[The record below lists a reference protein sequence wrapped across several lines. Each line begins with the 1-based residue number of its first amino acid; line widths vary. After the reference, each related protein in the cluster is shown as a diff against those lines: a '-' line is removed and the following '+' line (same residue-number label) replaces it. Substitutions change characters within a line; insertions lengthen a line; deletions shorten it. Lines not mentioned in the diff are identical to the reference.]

1 MKNKIKNN
9 KVKNNSLNHFKIK
22 KIALFTFSVIGLNA
36 FIFSNNVYAA
46 QVSHGTNNIIT
57 GDNNNTYGENLINT
71 SKQSSLYGRDSILTG
86 NNINKDELNEI
97 LNTKVEKINNKNNKQ
112 KEIDIIDLNINN
124 NNLTQDQIRRR
135 IEVLK
140 EKNTTGIEKGER
152 LNNLNNQKTTKDQ
165 EIENLRNEL
174 NTIKEQAVNQDTHIS
189 RTVWSNFENQL
200 RTLNWDKIN
209 QANGVNELA
218 TELKERVERD
228 FPTITKYEVEKYK
241 PLINGYVNSK
251 GIFGVNKTKANE
263 KFQYIEDNYY
273 NNLKNIAINTLV
285 EENKTQT
292 EKIHALSD
300 LNLLNKSFN
309 KIDSLNNGSS
319 FINGL
324 QLRYFLSER
333 LFADKSLYK
342 INEWSEEDKTVYQ
355 AINGLLENYE
365 LEIGEEKYKNIIN
378 SEYFK
383 PYKEIL
389 DKYGLYTIQNNNKYY
404 YDNNNG
410 LYLNDKKAYE
420 ELITLI
426 NKKNLSTG
434 NNQLEI
440 QGYLTYE
447 KLLKNEEI
455 MNFYHQY
462 SYGNNSLNYN
472 ATSNVVGAYNDI
484 LNKNN
489 EGNLNSKILNILKMP
504 SFKNKKDY
512 YEFINKTGLLFDKEF
527 NDRYDGKNIFTEL
540 SKLKNN
546 NNVETENINKLK
558 QFVYQFKTADQMID
572 WDADQ
577 SQWNIDKEEYKRKF
591 DNLRSVY
598 QKIED
603 YLTAYDNLIADISN
617 DDKKAEMLRKYNE
630 VINIDPEFITAQDI
644 SKATYSEKGKETIR
658 HFDEIV
664 AAENRKAVDEMNKMI
679 DGLKLFDR
687 HNEIVVE
694 VNKEVEKIT
703 DQIKNKEEEIKRKEE
718 ELRHIVDAISNVNLT
733 DEERNANQLKE
744 EKERELIE
752 KQREK
757 EALEAEKIKKEKE
770 LEELAK
776 LVKDGDLTNKGI
788 HNIGVGY
795 NNFNS
800 GERAIT
806 IGNNNTVLANDS
818 VAIGNNNNLSKEAT
832 DTFILGSN
840 VNTNVA
846 NSIALG
852 KDTALENAIA
862 TEKATINK
870 KEYNFVGITPVGTV
884 SIGANG
890 KERTLTNLA
899 AGRISN
905 ESTDGVNG
913 SQLFAIAK
921 ALDELALSIKPATK
935 YTAGEGINI
944 TGDENTG
951 YTISVTNNN
960 NGNQNVDMSNYT
972 PKVSDGLELNAEKEI
987 KVKLGKGL
995 TFDDTKNISIN
1006 TGEGL
1011 ELDEN
1016 GKLKAKGTTITAGK
1030 NIGVDGD
1037 AINGYTIKSYSN
1049 TISMKEKSGLTVNN
1063 KENADGT
1070 TNYEISTNL
1079 GKGLS
1084 IDDNNNITMN
1094 IKDNSGIGFDEN
1106 GKLKI
1111 KTGSGIA
1118 FDENGNLTATGK
1130 TINPLKGGDGVS
1142 IADEDDFTVIKTKGV
1157 STFTD
1162 DNVTYNRTNLNQPL
1176 VIKGGN
1182 NIHTST
1188 NNEGN
1193 VIVNMKDDVTLNS
1206 ISINNGPTLN
1216 NQGLDMN
1223 NQRITNVADGINDN
1237 DAVNMSQLRRI
1248 ITSHA
1253 AFNGEHI
1260 RIVDNR
1266 LNELD
1271 NRMNKQNK
1279 LRKASSASSTA
1290 TAGLL
1295 QSFKYGQSGITA
1307 AVGQHQG
1314 QTAIAV
1320 GYSRLSDNGK
1330 YGIKMSINTNT
1341 QKEFGGTIGAGYFW

>member
-9 KVKNNSLNHFKIK
+9 KVKNYSLNNFKVK
-22 KIALFTFSVIGLNA
+22 KLALFTFSVIGLNA

-71 SKQSSLYGRDSILTG
+71 SKQSSLYGHDSILTG

-97 LNTKVEKINNKNNKQ
+97 LNTKAEKINNKNNKQ
-112 KEIDIIDLNINN
+112 KEIDNISLNISNN
-124 NNLTQDQIRRR
+124 ELTQDQIRRR
-135 IEVLK
+135 IEILK
-140 EKNTTGIEKGER
+140 EKNTIGIEKGER
-152 LNNLNNQKTTKDQ
+152 LNNLNNQKTTKDH

-218 TELKERVERD
+218 TELKEKVERD
-228 FPTITKYEVEKYK
+228 FPTVTKYEVEKYK

-251 GIFGVNKTKANE
+251 GIFGVNKTKAEE
-263 KFQYIEDNYY
+263 KLMYIENSYY
-273 NNLKNIAINTLV
+273 SNLKDIAINTLI

-292 EKIHALSD
+292 EKIHALND
-300 LNLLNKSFN
+300 LSLLSKNYN
-309 KIDSLNNGSS
+309 KIDSLNNKSEFSS
-319 FINGL
+319 QI
-324 QLRYFLSER
+324 LRNFLNER
-333 LFADKSLYK
+333 LFSSKSL
-342 INEWSEEDKTVYQ
+342 INRNEWNEEDKIVYQ
-355 AINGLLENYE
+355 AINGIFGNYE
-365 LEIGEEKYKNIIN
+365 LEIGKEKYENIIN

-389 DKYGLYTIQNNNKYY
+389 DKYNLYTVENNKKYY
-404 YDNNNG
+404 YNNN
-410 LYLNDKKAYE
+410 LYLNNKKAYE

-434 NNQLEI
+434 INQLEI

-447 KLLKNEEI
+447 KLLENEEI
-455 MNFYHQY
+455 MNFYHEYNY
-462 SYGNNSLNYN
+462 STYNNNGLHYEETFNTIS
-472 ATSNVVGAYNDI
+472 AYDDI
-484 LNKNN
+484 LVRSNN
-489 EGNLNSKILNILKMP
+489 GNLNSKILNILKLP

-512 YEFINKTGLLFDKEF
+512 YSFIRNTIDLFNKDFHSL
-527 NDRYDGKNIFTEL
+527 NIFTEL
-540 SKLKNN
+540 NKLKNN

-558 QFVYQFKTADQMID
+558 EYVRLFKSADQMID
-572 WDADQ
+572 WNADQ
-577 SQWNIDKEEYKRKF
+577 SEWNIDKEEYKRKF
-591 DNLRSVY
+591 DNLRTVY

-603 YLTAYDNLIADISN
+603 YLTAYDDLIADSSN
-617 DDKKAEMLRKYNE
+617 NDKKAEMLKKYNE
-630 VINIDPEFITAQDI
+630 VINIDPKFIEAQDI
-644 SKATYSEKGKETIR
+644 SKATYSEKGKAMIR

-679 DGLKLFDR
+679 DELKLFDR

-718 ELRHIVDAISNVNLT
+718 ELRHIVEAISNVNLT

-806 IGNNNTVLANDS
+806 IGNNNSVLANDS
-818 VAIGNNNNLSKEAT
+818 VAIGNNNSLSKEAT
-832 DTFILGSN
+832 DTFVLGSN

-846 NSIALG
+846 NSVALG
-852 KDTALENAIA
+852 KDTTLENAIA
-862 TEKATINK
+862 TERVTINK
-870 KEYNFVGITPVGTV
+870 KEYNFAGTTPVGTV

-944 TGDENTG
+944 TGDDNTG

-960 NGNQNVDMSNYT
+960 NENQNVDMSNYT

-1006 TGEGL
+1006 TGDGL

-1049 TISMKEKSGLTVNN
+1049 TISVKEKSGLTVNN

-1070 TNYEISTNL
+1070 TNYEISANL

-1106 GKLKI
+1106 G
-1111 KTGSGIA
+1111 
-1118 FDENGNLTATGK
+1118 NLTATGK

-1142 IADEDDFTVIKTKGV
+1142 IVDEDGFTVIKTKGV

-1253 AFNGEHI
+1253 AFNGEHV
-1260 RIVDNR
+1260 RIVDNK

-1271 NRMNKQNK
+1271 NKMNKQNK
-1279 LRKASSASSTA
+1279 LRKASAASSTA

>member
-1 MKNKIKNN
+1 MKN
-9 KVKNNSLNHFKIK
+9 KVKNNKAKNYSFNNFKVK

-97 LNTKVEKINNKNNKQ
+97 LNTKAEKINNKNNKQ
-112 KEIDIIDLNINN
+112 KEIDNINLNISNN
-124 NNLTQDQIRRR
+124 ELTQDQIRRR

-152 LNNLNNQKTTKDQ
+152 LNNLNNQKTTKDH

-209 QANGVNELA
+209 QPNGVNELA

-228 FPTITKYEVEKYK
+228 FPTITKYEVEKYR

-251 GIFGVNKTKANE
+251 GIFGLNETKFRE
-263 KFQYIEDNYY
+263 SKGDERKFNF
-273 NNLKNIAINTLV
+273 NALINTLI
-285 EENKTQT
+285 EETKYQTPNINKLENITDDG
-292 EKIHALSD
+292 KMIRIIS
-300 LNLLNKSFN
+300 LNKLTKYDN
-309 KIDSLNNGSS
+309 KKIQVTSLLSSYNIDNSNINNIE
-319 FINGL
+319 F
-324 QLRYFLSER
+324 
-333 LFADKSLYK
+333 
-342 INEWSEEDKTVYQ
+342 
-355 AINGLLENYE
+355 
-365 LEIGEEKYKNIIN
+365 
-378 SEYFK
+378 
-383 PYKEIL
+383 KEIKDFL
-389 DKYGLYTIQNNNKYY
+389 EK
-404 YDNNNG
+404 NG
-410 LYLNDKKAYE
+410 YMN
-420 ELITLI
+420 
-426 NKKNLSTG
+426 G
-434 NNQLEI
+434 NNI
-440 QGYLTYE
+440 DYY
-447 KLLKNEEI
+447 N
-455 MNFYHQY
+455 Y
-462 SYGNNSLNYN
+462 NSLNETLYDDL
-472 ATSNVVGAYNDI
+472 VLK
-484 LNKNN
+484 LNKIYLSKNENQKEIQNFLTYDNFKNN
-489 EGNLNSKILNILKMP
+489 EETKNFFKKYGYYDEYYRNMNPEYLYSATKNNENLYNKNGYNTRATQALLNILKLP
-504 SFKNKKDY
+504 TFKESTSAKDFIERTKGVFKKY
-512 YEFINKTGLLFDKEF
+512 NTYSLFNVLE
-527 NDRYDGKNIFTEL
+527 NLTQEQNISTTTIFQLRT
-540 SKLKNN
+540 
-546 NNVETENINKLK
+546 
-558 QFVYQFKTADQMID
+558 FVNQFKAADQMID

-577 SQWNIDKEEYKRKF
+577 SEWNIDKEEYKRKF
-591 DNLRSVY
+591 DNLRTVY

-603 YLTAYDNLIADISN
+603 YLTAYDNLIADSSN

-630 VINIDPEFITAQDI
+630 VINIDPKFIEAQDI
-644 SKATYSEKGKETIR
+644 SKATYSEKGKEIIR

-679 DGLKLFDR
+679 NGLKLFDR

-832 DTFILGSN
+832 DTFVLGSN

-846 NSIALG
+846 NSVALG
-852 KDTALENAIA
+852 KDTTLENAIA
-862 TEKATINK
+862 TEKVTINK
-870 KEYNFVGITPVGTV
+870 KEYNFAGTTPVGTV
-884 SIGANG
+884 SIGANE

-1006 TGEGL
+1006 TGDGL

-1049 TISMKEKSGLTVNN
+1049 TISVKEKSGLTVNN

-1130 TINPLKGGDGVS
+1130 TINPLKGSDGVS
-1142 IADEDDFTVIKTKGV
+1142 IVDEDGFTVIKTKGV

-1253 AFNGEHI
+1253 AFNGEHV
-1260 RIVDNR
+1260 RIVDNK

-1279 LRKASSASSTA
+1279 LRKASAASSTA

>member
-1 MKNKIKNN
+1 MKN
-9 KVKNNSLNHFKIK
+9 KVKNNKAKNYSFNNFKVK
-22 KIALFTFSVIGLNA
+22 KLALFTFSVIGLNA

-97 LNTKVEKINNKNNKQ
+97 LNTKAEKINNKNNKQ
-112 KEIDIIDLNINN
+112 KEIDNINLNISNN
-124 NNLTQDQIRRR
+124 ELTQDQIRRR

-152 LNNLNNQKTTKDQ
+152 LNNLNNQKTTKDH

-218 TELKERVERD
+218 TELKEKVERD
-228 FPTITKYEVEKYK
+228 FPTVTKYEVEKYK

-251 GIFGVNKTKANE
+251 GIFGVNETKFRE
-263 KFQYIEDNYY
+263 SKGDERKFNF
-273 NNLKNIAINTLV
+273 NALINTLI
-285 EENKTQT
+285 EETKYQTPNINKLENITDDG
-292 EKIHALSD
+292 KMIGIIS
-300 LNLLNKSFN
+300 LNKLTKYDN
-309 KIDSLNNGSS
+309 KKIQVTSLLSSYNIDNSNINNIE
-319 FINGL
+319 F
-324 QLRYFLSER
+324 
-333 LFADKSLYK
+333 
-342 INEWSEEDKTVYQ
+342 
-355 AINGLLENYE
+355 
-365 LEIGEEKYKNIIN
+365 
-378 SEYFK
+378 
-383 PYKEIL
+383 KEIKDFL
-389 DKYGLYTIQNNNKYY
+389 EK
-404 YDNNNG
+404 NG
-410 LYLNDKKAYE
+410 YMN
-420 ELITLI
+420 
-426 NKKNLSTG
+426 G
-434 NNQLEI
+434 NNI
-440 QGYLTYE
+440 DYY
-447 KLLKNEEI
+447 N
-455 MNFYHQY
+455 Y
-462 SYGNNSLNYN
+462 NSLNETLYDDL
-472 ATSNVVGAYNDI
+472 VLK
-484 LNKNN
+484 LNKIYLSKNENQKEIQNFLTYDNFKNN
-489 EGNLNSKILNILKMP
+489 EETKNFFKKYGYYDEYYRNMNPEYYLYSATKNNENLYNKNGYNTRATQALLNILKLP
-504 SFKNKKDY
+504 TFKESTSAKDFIERTKGIFKKY
-512 YEFINKTGLLFDKEF
+512 NTYSLFNVLE
-527 NDRYDGKNIFTEL
+527 NLTQEQNISTTTIFQLRT
-540 SKLKNN
+540 
-546 NNVETENINKLK
+546 
-558 QFVYQFKTADQMID
+558 FVNQFKAADQMID

-577 SQWNIDKEEYKRKF
+577 SEWNIDKEEYKRKF
-591 DNLRSVY
+591 DNLRTVY

-603 YLTAYDNLIADISN
+603 YLTAYDNLIADSSN

-630 VINIDPEFITAQDI
+630 VINIDPKFIEAQDI
-644 SKATYSEKGKETIR
+644 SKATYSEKGKEIIR

-832 DTFILGSN
+832 DTFVLGSN

-846 NSIALG
+846 NSVALG
-852 KDTALENAIA
+852 KDTTLENAVA

-870 KEYNFVGITPVGTV
+870 KEYNFTGTTPVGTV

-995 TFDDTKNISIN
+995 TFDNTKNISIN
-1006 TGEGL
+1006 AGDGL

-1049 TISMKEKSGLTVNN
+1049 TISVKEKSGLTVNN

-1070 TNYEISTNL
+1070 TNYEISANL

-1130 TINPLKGGDGVS
+1130 TINPLKGGEGVTIAEEDG
-1142 IADEDDFTVIKTKGV
+1142 FTVIKTKGI

-1162 DNVTYNRTNLNQPL
+1162 DNVTYNRTSLNQPL

-1253 AFNGEHI
+1253 AFNSEQV
-1260 RIVDNR
+1260 RVVDYK

-1271 NRMNKQNK
+1271 NKMNKQNK
-1279 LRKASSASSTA
+1279 LRKASAASSTA

>member
-1 MKNKIKNN
+1 MKNKVKNN
-9 KVKNNSLNHFKIK
+9 KVKNYSLNNFKVK
-22 KIALFTFSVIGLNA
+22 KLALFTFSMIGLNT

-97 LNTKVEKINNKNNKQ
+97 LNTKAEKINNKNNKQ
-112 KEIDIIDLNINN
+112 KEIDNISLNISNN
-124 NNLTQDQIRRR
+124 ELTQDQIRRR
-135 IEVLK
+135 IEILK
-140 EKNTTGIEKGER
+140 EKNTIGIEKGER

-209 QANGVNELA
+209 QPNGVNELA

-251 GIFGVNKTKANE
+251 GIFGVNETKFRE
-263 KFQYIEDNYY
+263 SKGDERKFNF
-273 NNLKNIAINTLV
+273 NALINTLI
-285 EENKTQT
+285 EETKYQTPNINKLENITDDG
-292 EKIHALSD
+292 KMIGIIS
-300 LNLLNKSFN
+300 LNKLTKYDN
-309 KIDSLNNGSS
+309 KKIQVTSLLSSYNIDNSNINNIE
-319 FINGL
+319 F
-324 QLRYFLSER
+324 
-333 LFADKSLYK
+333 
-342 INEWSEEDKTVYQ
+342 
-355 AINGLLENYE
+355 
-365 LEIGEEKYKNIIN
+365 
-378 SEYFK
+378 
-383 PYKEIL
+383 KEIKDFL
-389 DKYGLYTIQNNNKYY
+389 EK
-404 YDNNNG
+404 NG
-410 LYLNDKKAYE
+410 YMN
-420 ELITLI
+420 
-426 NKKNLSTG
+426 G
-434 NNQLEI
+434 NNI
-440 QGYLTYE
+440 DYY
-447 KLLKNEEI
+447 N
-455 MNFYHQY
+455 Y
-462 SYGNNSLNYN
+462 NSLNETLYDDL
-472 ATSNVVGAYNDI
+472 VLK
-484 LNKNN
+484 LNKIYLSKNENQKEIQNFLTYDNFKNN
-489 EGNLNSKILNILKMP
+489 EETKNFFKKYGYYDEYYRNMNQEYYLYSATKNNENLYNDYQNSYKTRTTQALLNILKLP
-504 SFKNKKDY
+504 TFKESTSAKDFVERTKSVFKKYNTYSLFSVLKDLTQEQNISTTTIFQLRTFVNK
-512 YEFINKTGLLFDKEF
+512 
-527 NDRYDGKNIFTEL
+527 
-540 SKLKNN
+540 
-546 NNVETENINKLK
+546 
-558 QFVYQFKTADQMID
+558 FKAADQMID

-577 SQWNIDKEEYKRKF
+577 SEWNIDKEEYKRKF
-591 DNLRSVY
+591 DNLRTVY

-603 YLTAYDNLIADISN
+603 YLTAYDNLIVDSSN

-630 VINIDPEFITAQDI
+630 VINIDEKFIEAQDI
-644 SKATYSEKGKETIR
+644 STVTYSEKGKEIIR

-664 AAENRKAVDEMNKMI
+664 AAENRKAIDEMNKMI

-694 VNKEVEKIT
+694 VNKEVEKNT

-718 ELRHIVDAISNVNLT
+718 ELRHIVDAISNINLT

-757 EALEAEKIKKEKE
+757 EVLEAEKIKKEKE

-776 LVKDGDLTNKGI
+776 LVKNGDLTNKGI

-832 DTFILGSN
+832 DTFVLGSN

-846 NSIALG
+846 NSVALG
-852 KDTALENAIA
+852 KDTTLENAIA

-870 KEYNFVGITPVGTV
+870 KEYNFAGTTPVGTV

-972 PKVSDGLELNAEKEI
+972 PKVSDGLELNVEKEI

-1006 TGEGL
+1006 AGDGL

-1016 GKLKAKGTTITAGK
+1016 GKLKAKGTTINAGK

-1049 TISMKEKSGLTVNN
+1049 TISVKEKSGLTVNN

-1111 KTGSGIA
+1111 KAGSGIA
-1118 FDENGNLTATGK
+1118 FDENGNLTAIGK

-1142 IADEDDFTVIKTKGV
+1142 IADEDGFTVIKTKGV

-1248 ITSHA
+1248 ITSHV

-1260 RIVDNR
+1260 RIVDNK

-1271 NRMNKQNK
+1271 NKMNKQNK
-1279 LRKASSASSTA
+1279 LRKASAASSTA

>member
-9 KVKNNSLNHFKIK
+9 KVKNYSLNNFKVK
-22 KIALFTFSVIGLNA
+22 KLALFTFSVIGLNA

-97 LNTKVEKINNKNNKQ
+97 LNTKAEKINNKNNKQ
-112 KEIDIIDLNINN
+112 KEIDNISLNISNN
-124 NNLTQDQIRRR
+124 ELTQDQIRRR
-135 IEVLK
+135 IEILK

-152 LNNLNNQKTTKDQ
+152 LNNLNNQKTTKDH

-209 QANGVNELA
+209 QPNGVNELA

-228 FPTITKYEVEKYK
+228 FPTITKYEVEKYR

-251 GIFGVNKTKANE
+251 GIFGVNETKFRE
-263 KFQYIEDNYY
+263 SKGDERKFNF
-273 NNLKNIAINTLV
+273 NALINTLI
-285 EENKTQT
+285 EETKYQTPNINKLENITDDG
-292 EKIHALSD
+292 KMIGIIS
-300 LNLLNKSFN
+300 LNKLTKYDN
-309 KIDSLNNGSS
+309 KKIQVTSLLSSYNIDNSNINNIE
-319 FINGL
+319 F
-324 QLRYFLSER
+324 
-333 LFADKSLYK
+333 
-342 INEWSEEDKTVYQ
+342 
-355 AINGLLENYE
+355 
-365 LEIGEEKYKNIIN
+365 
-378 SEYFK
+378 
-383 PYKEIL
+383 KEIKDFL
-389 DKYGLYTIQNNNKYY
+389 EK
-404 YDNNNG
+404 NG
-410 LYLNDKKAYE
+410 YMN
-420 ELITLI
+420 
-426 NKKNLSTG
+426 G
-434 NNQLEI
+434 NNI
-440 QGYLTYE
+440 DYY
-447 KLLKNEEI
+447 N
-455 MNFYHQY
+455 Y
-462 SYGNNSLNYN
+462 NSLNETLYDDL
-472 ATSNVVGAYNDI
+472 VLK
-484 LNKNN
+484 LNKIYLSKNENQKEIQNFLTYDNFKNN
-489 EGNLNSKILNILKMP
+489 EETKNFFKKYGYYDEYYRNMNQEYYLYSATKNNENLYNDYQNSYRTRTTQALLNILKLP
-504 SFKNKKDY
+504 TFKESTSAKDFVERTKDVFKKYNTFSLFSVLKDLTQEQNISTTAIFQLRTFVNK
-512 YEFINKTGLLFDKEF
+512 
-527 NDRYDGKNIFTEL
+527 
-540 SKLKNN
+540 
-546 NNVETENINKLK
+546 
-558 QFVYQFKTADQMID
+558 FKAADQMID

-577 SQWNIDKEEYKRKF
+577 SEWNIDKEEYKRKF
-591 DNLRSVY
+591 DNLRTVY

-603 YLTAYDNLIADISN
+603 YLTAYDNLIADSSN

-630 VINIDPEFITAQDI
+630 VINIDEKFIEAQDI
-644 SKATYSEKGKETIR
+644 STVTYSEKGKETIR

-664 AAENRKAVDEMNKMI
+664 EAENRKAVDEMNKMI

-687 HNEIVVE
+687 YNEIVVE
-694 VNKEVEKIT
+694 VNKEVKKIT

-718 ELRHIVDAISNVNLT
+718 ELRHIVDAINNVNLT

-832 DTFILGSN
+832 DTFVLGSN

-846 NSIALG
+846 NSVALG
-852 KDTALENAIA
+852 KDTTLENAIA

-870 KEYNFVGITPVGTV
+870 KEYNFAGITPVGTV

-972 PKVSDGLELNAEKEI
+972 PKISDGLELNAEKEI

-995 TFDDTKNISIN
+995 TFDNAKNISIN
-1006 TGEGL
+1006 AGDGL

-1016 GKLKAKGTTITAGK
+1016 GKLKAKGTTINAGK

-1049 TISMKEKSGLTVNN
+1049 TISVKEKSGLTVNN

-1142 IADEDDFTVIKTKGV
+1142 ITDEDGFTIIKTKGV

-1253 AFNGEHI
+1253 AFNSEQV
-1260 RIVDNR
+1260 RVVDYK

-1271 NRMNKQNK
+1271 NKMNKQNK
-1279 LRKASSASSTA
+1279 LRKASAASSTA

>member
-1 MKNKIKNN
+1 M
-9 KVKNNSLNHFKIK
+9 
-22 KIALFTFSVIGLNA
+22 IGLNT

-97 LNTKVEKINNKNNKQ
+97 LNTKAEKINNKNNKQ
-112 KEIDIIDLNINN
+112 KEIDNISLNISNN
-124 NNLTQDQIRRR
+124 ELTQDQIRRR
-135 IEVLK
+135 IEILK
-140 EKNTTGIEKGER
+140 EKNTIGIEKGER
-152 LNNLNNQKTTKDQ
+152 LNNLNNQKTTKDH

-200 RTLNWDKIN
+200 RTLNWNKIN
-209 QANGVNELA
+209 QPNGVNELA

-251 GIFGVNKTKANE
+251 GIFGVNE
-263 KFQYIEDNYY
+263 SKFRESKGDERKFNF
-273 NNLKNIAINTLV
+273 NALINTLI
-285 EENKTQT
+285 EETKYQTPNINKLENITDDG
-292 EKIHALSD
+292 KMIGIIS
-300 LNLLNKSFN
+300 LNKLTKYDN
-309 KIDSLNNGSS
+309 KKIQVTSLLSSYNIDNSNINNIE
-319 FINGL
+319 F
-324 QLRYFLSER
+324 
-333 LFADKSLYK
+333 
-342 INEWSEEDKTVYQ
+342 
-355 AINGLLENYE
+355 
-365 LEIGEEKYKNIIN
+365 
-378 SEYFK
+378 
-383 PYKEIL
+383 KEIKDFL
-389 DKYGLYTIQNNNKYY
+389 EK
-404 YDNNNG
+404 NG
-410 LYLNDKKAYE
+410 YMN
-420 ELITLI
+420 
-426 NKKNLSTG
+426 G
-434 NNQLEI
+434 NNI
-440 QGYLTYE
+440 DYY
-447 KLLKNEEI
+447 N
-455 MNFYHQY
+455 Y
-462 SYGNNSLNYN
+462 NSLNESIYDEL
-472 ATSNVVGAYNDI
+472 V
-484 LNKNN
+484 LNLNKIYLSKNENQKEIQNFLTYDNFKNN
-489 EGNLNSKILNILKMP
+489 EETKNFFRKYGYYEEYYRNMNQEYYLYSRTKNNENLYNDYQNSYKTRTTQALLNILKLP
-504 SFKNKKDY
+504 TFKESTSAKDFVERTKDVFKKYNTFSLFSVLKDLTQEQNISTTTIFQLRTFLNK
-512 YEFINKTGLLFDKEF
+512 
-527 NDRYDGKNIFTEL
+527 
-540 SKLKNN
+540 
-546 NNVETENINKLK
+546 
-558 QFVYQFKTADQMID
+558 FKAADQMID

-577 SQWNIDKEEYKRKF
+577 SEWNIDKEEYKRKF
-591 DNLRSVY
+591 DNLRTVY

-603 YLTAYDNLIADISN
+603 YLTAYDNLIADSSN

-630 VINIDPEFITAQDI
+630 VINIDEKFIEAQDI
-644 SKATYSEKGKETIR
+644 STVTYSEKGKETIR

-818 VAIGNNNNLSKEAT
+818 VAIGNNNSLSKEAT
-832 DTFILGSN
+832 DTFVLGSN

-846 NSIALG
+846 NSVALG

-870 KEYNFVGITPVGTV
+870 KEYNFAGTTPVGTV

-899 AGRISN
+899 AGHISN

-951 YTISVTNNN
+951 YTISVANNN
-960 NGNQNVDMSNYT
+960 NGNKNVDMSNYT

-995 TFDDTKNISIN
+995 TFDDAKNISIN
-1006 TGEGL
+1006 AGDGL

-1049 TISMKEKSGLTVNN
+1049 TISVKEKSGLIVNN

-1070 TNYEISTNL
+1070 TNYEISANL

-1130 TINPLKGGDGVS
+1130 TISPLKGGDGVS
-1142 IADEDDFTVIKTKGV
+1142 IADEDGFTVIKTKGV

-1176 VIKGGN
+1176 VIKGEN

-1253 AFNGEHI
+1253 AFNGEHV
-1260 RIVDNR
+1260 RIVDNK

-1271 NRMNKQNK
+1271 NKMNKQNK
-1279 LRKASSASSTA
+1279 LRKASAASSTA

>member
-1 MKNKIKNN
+1 MKNKVKNN
-9 KVKNNSLNHFKIK
+9 KVKNYSLNNFKVK
-22 KIALFTFSVIGLNA
+22 KLALFTFSMIGLNT

-97 LNTKVEKINNKNNKQ
+97 LNTKAEKINNKNNKQ
-112 KEIDIIDLNINN
+112 KEIDNISLNISNN
-124 NNLTQDQIRRR
+124 ELTQDQIRRR
-135 IEVLK
+135 IEILK
-140 EKNTTGIEKGER
+140 EKNTIGIEKGER

-209 QANGVNELA
+209 QPNGVNELA

-251 GIFGVNKTKANE
+251 GIFGVNE
-263 KFQYIEDNYY
+263 SKFRESKGDERKFNF
-273 NNLKNIAINTLV
+273 NALINTLI
-285 EENKTQT
+285 EETKYQTPNINKLENITDDG
-292 EKIHALSD
+292 KMIGIIS
-300 LNLLNKSFN
+300 LNKLTKYDN
-309 KIDSLNNGSS
+309 KKIQVTSLLSSYNIDNSNINNIE
-319 FINGL
+319 F
-324 QLRYFLSER
+324 
-333 LFADKSLYK
+333 
-342 INEWSEEDKTVYQ
+342 
-355 AINGLLENYE
+355 
-365 LEIGEEKYKNIIN
+365 
-378 SEYFK
+378 
-383 PYKEIL
+383 KEIKDFL
-389 DKYGLYTIQNNNKYY
+389 EK
-404 YDNNNG
+404 NG
-410 LYLNDKKAYE
+410 YMN
-420 ELITLI
+420 
-426 NKKNLSTG
+426 G
-434 NNQLEI
+434 NNI
-440 QGYLTYE
+440 DYY
-447 KLLKNEEI
+447 N
-455 MNFYHQY
+455 Y
-462 SYGNNSLNYN
+462 NSLNETLYDDL
-472 ATSNVVGAYNDI
+472 VLK
-484 LNKNN
+484 LNKIYLSKNENQKEIQNFLTYDNFKNN
-489 EGNLNSKILNILKMP
+489 EETKNFFKKYGYYDEYYRNMNPEYYLYSATKNNENLYNDYQNSYKTRTTQALLNILKLP
-504 SFKNKKDY
+504 TFKESTSAKDFVERTKDVFKKYNTFSLFNVLKDLTQEQNISTTTIFQLRTFVNK
-512 YEFINKTGLLFDKEF
+512 
-527 NDRYDGKNIFTEL
+527 
-540 SKLKNN
+540 
-546 NNVETENINKLK
+546 
-558 QFVYQFKTADQMID
+558 FKAADQMID

-577 SQWNIDKEEYKRKF
+577 SEWNIDKEEYKRKF
-591 DNLRSVY
+591 DNLRTVY

-603 YLTAYDNLIADISN
+603 YLTAYDNLIADSSN

-630 VINIDPEFITAQDI
+630 VINIDPKFIEAQDI
-644 SKATYSEKGKETIR
+644 STATYSEKGKAMIR

-664 AAENRKAVDEMNKMI
+664 ATENRKAVDEMNKMI

-832 DTFILGSN
+832 DTFVLGSN

-846 NSIALG
+846 NSVALG
-852 KDTALENAIA
+852 KDTTLENAIA

-1070 TNYEISTNL
+1070 TNYEISANL

-1094 IKDNSGIGFDEN
+1094 IKDNAGIGFDEN

-1130 TINPLKGGDGVS
+1130 TINPLKGSDGVS
-1142 IADEDDFTVIKTKGV
+1142 IAEEDGFTVIKTKGV

-1248 ITSHA
+1248 ITSNA

-1260 RIVDNR
+1260 RIVDNK

-1271 NRMNKQNK
+1271 NKMNKQNK
-1279 LRKASSASSTA
+1279 LRKASAASSTA

>member
-1 MKNKIKNN
+1 MWKEHN
-9 KVKNNSLNHFKIK
+9 
-22 KIALFTFSVIGLNA
+22 TFSL
-36 FIFSNNVYAA
+36 FNV
-46 QVSHGTNNIIT
+46 
-57 GDNNNTYGENLINT
+57 L
-71 SKQSSLYGRDSILTG
+71 
-86 NNINKDELNEI
+86 KD
-97 LNTKVEKINNKNNKQ
+97 
-112 KEIDIIDLNINN
+112 
-124 NNLTQDQIRRR
+124 LTQEQNIS
-135 IEVLK
+135 
-140 EKNTTGIEKGER
+140 TT
-152 LNNLNNQKTTKDQ
+152 
-165 EIENLRNEL
+165 
-174 NTIKEQAVNQDTHIS
+174 TI
-189 RTVWSNFENQL
+189 FQL
-200 RTLNWDKIN
+200 RT
-209 QANGVNELA
+209 
-218 TELKERVERD
+218 
-228 FPTITKYEVEKYK
+228 F
-241 PLINGYVNSK
+241 
-251 GIFGVNKTKANE
+251 VNKFKA
-263 KFQYIEDNYY
+263 
-273 NNLKNIAINTLV
+273 
-285 EENKTQT
+285 
-292 EKIHALSD
+292 
-300 LNLLNKSFN
+300 
-309 KIDSLNNGSS
+309 
-319 FINGL
+319 
-324 QLRYFLSER
+324 
-333 LFADKSLYK
+333 
-342 INEWSEEDKTVYQ
+342 
-355 AINGLLENYE
+355 
-365 LEIGEEKYKNIIN
+365 
-378 SEYFK
+378 
-383 PYKEIL
+383 
-389 DKYGLYTIQNNNKYY
+389 
-404 YDNNNG
+404 
-410 LYLNDKKAYE
+410 
-420 ELITLI
+420 
-426 NKKNLSTG
+426 
-434 NNQLEI
+434 
-440 QGYLTYE
+440 
-447 KLLKNEEI
+447 
-455 MNFYHQY
+455 
-462 SYGNNSLNYN
+462 
-472 ATSNVVGAYNDI
+472 
-484 LNKNN
+484 
-489 EGNLNSKILNILKMP
+489 
-504 SFKNKKDY
+504 
-512 YEFINKTGLLFDKEF
+512 
-527 NDRYDGKNIFTEL
+527 
-540 SKLKNN
+540 
-546 NNVETENINKLK
+546 
-558 QFVYQFKTADQMID
+558 ADQMID

-577 SQWNIDKEEYKRKF
+577 SEWNIDKEEYKRKF
-591 DNLRSVY
+591 DNLRTVY

-603 YLTAYDNLIADISN
+603 YLTAYDNLIADSSN

-630 VINIDPEFITAQDI
+630 VINIDPKFIEAQDI
-644 SKATYSEKGKETIR
+644 STATYSEKGKAMIR

-664 AAENRKAVDEMNKMI
+664 ATENRKAVDEMNKMI

-832 DTFILGSN
+832 NTFVLGSN

-846 NSIALG
+846 NSVALG
-852 KDTALENAIA
+852 KDTTLENAIA

-870 KEYNFVGITPVGTV
+870 KEYNFAGTTPVGTV

-935 YTAGEGINI
+935 YTAGKGINI
-944 TGDENTG
+944 TGDENIG

-1006 TGEGL
+1006 TGDGL

-1049 TISMKEKSGLTVNN
+1049 TISVKEKSGLTVNN

-1142 IADEDDFTVIKTKGV
+1142 IADEDGFTVIKTKGV

-1248 ITSHA
+1248 ITSHV

-1260 RIVDNR
+1260 RIVDNK

-1271 NRMNKQNK
+1271 NKMNKQNK
-1279 LRKASSASSTA
+1279 LRKASAASSTA

>member
-1 MKNKIKNN
+1 MKNKVKNN
-9 KVKNNSLNHFKIK
+9 KVKNYSLNNFKVK
-22 KIALFTFSVIGLNA
+22 KLALFTFSVIGLNA

-97 LNTKVEKINNKNNKQ
+97 LNTKAEKINNKNNKQ
-112 KEIDIIDLNINN
+112 KEIDNIDLNISNN
-124 NNLTQDQIRRR
+124 ELTQDQIRRR

-152 LNNLNNQKTTKDQ
+152 LNNLNNQKTTKDH

-174 NTIKEQAVNQDTHIS
+174 NTIKEQAINQDTHIS

-209 QANGVNELA
+209 QPNGVNELA

-251 GIFGVNKTKANE
+251 GIFGVNETKFRE
-263 KFQYIEDNYY
+263 SKGDEHKFNF
-273 NNLKNIAINTLV
+273 NALINTLI
-285 EENKTQT
+285 EETKYQTPNINKLENITDDG
-292 EKIHALSD
+292 KMIGIIS
-300 LNLLNKSFN
+300 LNKLTKYDN
-309 KIDSLNNGSS
+309 KKIQVTSLLSSYNINNSN
-319 FINGL
+319 IN
-324 QLRYFLSER
+324 
-333 LFADKSLYK
+333 
-342 INEWSEEDKTVYQ
+342 
-355 AINGLLENYE
+355 
-365 LEIGEEKYKNIIN
+365 NI
-378 SEYFK
+378 EF
-383 PYKEIL
+383 KEIKDFL
-389 DKYGLYTIQNNNKYY
+389 
-404 YDNNNG
+404 
-410 LYLNDKKAYE
+410 E
-420 ELITLI
+420 
-426 NKKNLSTG
+426 KNSYMNG
-434 NNQLEI
+434 NNI
-440 QGYLTYE
+440 DYY
-447 KLLKNEEI
+447 N
-455 MNFYHQY
+455 Y
-462 SYGNNSLNYN
+462 NSLNETLYDDL
-472 ATSNVVGAYNDI
+472 VLK
-484 LNKNN
+484 LNKIYLSKNENQKEIQNFLTYDNFKNN
-489 EGNLNSKILNILKMP
+489 EETKNFFKKYGYYDEYYRNMNPEYYLYSATKNNENLYNKNGYNTRATQVLLNILKLP
-504 SFKNKKDY
+504 TFKESTSAKDFIEKTKGVFKKY
-512 YEFINKTGLLFDKEF
+512 NTYSLFSVLE
-527 NDRYDGKNIFTEL
+527 NLTQEQNISTTTIFQLRT
-540 SKLKNN
+540 
-546 NNVETENINKLK
+546 
-558 QFVYQFKTADQMID
+558 FVNQFKAADQMID

-577 SQWNIDKEEYKRKF
+577 SEWNIDKEEYKRKF
-591 DNLRSVY
+591 DNLRTVY

-603 YLTAYDNLIADISN
+603 YLTAYDNLIADSSN

-630 VINIDPEFITAQDI
+630 VINIDPKFIEAQDI
-644 SKATYSEKGKETIR
+644 SKATYSEKGKEIIR

-832 DTFILGSN
+832 DTFVLGSN

-846 NSIALG
+846 NSVALG
-852 KDTALENAIA
+852 KDTTLENAIA

-870 KEYNFVGITPVGTV
+870 KEYNFAGTTPVGTV

-921 ALDELALSIKPATK
+921 ALDELALSIKPTTK

-960 NGNQNVDMSNYT
+960 NRNQNVDMSNYT
-972 PKVSDGLELNAEKEI
+972 PKISDGLELNAEKEI

-995 TFDDTKNISIN
+995 TFDNTKNISIN
-1006 TGEGL
+1006 AGDGL

-1049 TISMKEKSGLTVNN
+1049 TISVKEKSGLTVNN

-1142 IADEDDFTVIKTKGV
+1142 ITDEEGFTVIKTKGV

-1253 AFNGEHI
+1253 AFNSEQV
-1260 RIVDNR
+1260 RVVDYK

-1271 NRMNKQNK
+1271 NKMNKQNK
-1279 LRKASSASSTA
+1279 LRKASAASSTA